1 MPRATNGPAS
11 RQRRNRILKHAKGFW
26 GGRKNMIRT
35 ATETLNRGMAF
46 AFRHRRAKK
55 RDFRG
60 LWITRIGIAAR
71 IAGMSYCTFIRGL
84 AKAGVTL
91 NRKML
96 SGIAVEDQAA
106 FAKLVAIAKAA

>member
-1 MPRATNGPAS
+1 MPRSTNAPAS
-11 RQRRNRILKHAKGFW
+11 RLRRNRILKQTKGFF

-60 LWITRIGIAAR
+60 LWITRIGIAAKQ
-71 IAGMSYCTFIRGL
+71 AGLSYSTFISRIK
-84 AKAGVTL
+84 KAGVVL
-91 NRKML
+91 NRKMIA
-96 SGIAVEDQAA
+96 GIAVEDSVALAQLMKMAA
-106 FAKLVAIAKAA
+106 A

>member
-1 MPRATNGPAS
+1 MARSTNAPAS
-11 RQRRNRILKHAKGFW
+11 RLRRNRILKKTKGFF

-60 LWITRIGIAAR
+60 LWITRIGIAAKQ
-71 IAGMSYCTFIRGL
+71 AGMSYSTFIHRL

-91 NRKML
+91 NRKMI
-96 SGIAVEDQAA
+96 SAIAAKDSVA
-106 FAKLVAIAKAA
+106 FAQLVKVAGA